1 MKLSFLRQALP
12 LWLLI
17 LRSVSAEKDILEQW
31 IQPLEREPFFNEV
44 FERTWAHFPHPEPLV
59 PITLD
64 HVVEWIRSQGS
75 SQEVLE
81 LLRHPVTQK
90 SFRPSPTATSSLQQ
104 VSEAFM
110 QGFSMVINSLHKWS
124 EPGARL
130 AKQLYAAA
138 YLPVDVYMYLTPP
151 HSRSYGL
158 HSDVMDAFMVQLS
171 GRKEWTVCD
180 VPSWMAPGQPPDEIL
195 KNFNVSC
202 SNVTLQ
208 GGDVMYLPFGTLHR
222 ANTYSDF
229 SMHLTV
235 NLERQFYVWQ
245 ALFLAMIHKA
255 LQPGLRIKK
264 FASGSDFQPDDDELP
279 LVAFLSQ
286 LTASV
291 PEMARV
297 PGFSISGASE
307 AKLLTSLC
315 NQDLPEG
322 YLPLLTKEF
331 QDLTSRLEAAA
342 SKSKKQTLKL
352 RGKAVSILETLGELK
367 KAPHFFLWALE
378 LARFHSMQH
387 NPVTAELNPLLSLSK
402 ARSKDPKAF
411 LGLPLSQF
419 PQKALQ
425 SLPDNARLV
434 RAPQLRAVL
443 LSEENVTK
451 LWVNRETLQ
460 LRPEEVPAALFC
472 LGLFAENASRGQAF
486 KLKDV
491 PQAATTAT
499 TATTTLLPK
508 LLSLGALLL
517 I

>member
-1 MKLSFLRQALP
+1 MKRSFLRQALP
-12 LWLLI
+12 LWLL
-17 LRSVSAEKDILEQW
+17 RSVTAADILEQW
-31 IQPLEREPFFNEV
+31 IHPLEREPFFNDV

-75 SQEVLE
+75 SQETLE

-104 VSEAFM
+104 ISEAFM

-151 HSRSYGL
+151 HSHSYGL

-180 VPSWMAPGQPPDEIL
+180 VPSWMAPRQLPEKIL
-195 KNFNVSC
+195 ENFNVSC

-222 ANTYSDF
+222 ANTDSDF

-264 FASGSDFQPDDDELP
+264 FALGRDFQPDDDELP

-297 PGFSISGASE
+297 PGFSISGTS

-315 NQDLPEG
+315 NQDLPEE

-342 SKSKKQTLKL
+342 SKSKRQTLKL
-352 RGKAVSILETLGELK
+352 KGKAVSIPKTLEKLREEP
-367 KAPHFFLWALE
+367 PHLLWALE
-378 LARFHSMQH
+378 LARFHSMKH
-387 NPVTAELNPLLSLSK
+387 NSVMAEPNPFVSLST

-419 PQKALQ
+419 PQKALSL
-425 SLPDNARLV
+425 SLPEDARLV
-434 RAPQLRAVL
+434 RAPQLRALL

-451 LWVNRETLQ
+451 LWVNEETFQ

-472 LGLFAENASRGQAF
+472 LGLFAQNTSRGQAF
-486 KLKDV
+486 RLKDV
-491 PQAATTAT
+491 PTGATN
-499 TATTTLLPK
+499 LLPK

>member
-1 MKLSFLRQALP
+1 MKPSFFSQTLP
-12 LWLLI
+12 LWLL
-17 LRSVSAEKDILEQW
+17 RGVTAGDILEQW
-31 IQPLEREPFFNEV
+31 IHPLEREPFFSDV

-81 LLRHPVTQK
+81 LLKHPVTQK

-180 VPSWMAPGQPPDEIL
+180 VPSWMAPRQPPDKIL

-208 GGDVMYLPFGTLHR
+208 GGDVMYLPFGTLHQ
-222 ANTYSDF
+222 ASTDSDF

-255 LQPGLRIKK
+255 LQPDLRIKK
-264 FASGSDFQPDDDELP
+264 FAFGNDFQPDDDELP
-279 LVAFLSQ
+279 LVALLSQ

-297 PGFSISGASE
+297 PGFSISGTSE
-307 AKLLTSLC
+307 VKLLTSLC
-315 NQDLPEG
+315 NQDLPEE
-322 YLPLLTKEF
+322 YLPLLTAEF
-331 QDLTSRLEAAA
+331 QDLTSRLETAA
-342 SKSKKQTLKL
+342 SKSKKHLSVKV
-352 RGKAVSILETLGELK
+352 RGKAVSILETLKKLK
-367 KAPHFFLWALE
+367 EEEAHLLWALD
-378 LARFHSMQH
+378 LARFHSMKH
-387 NPVTAELNPLLSLSK
+387 NSVMAEANPLLSLST
-402 ARSKDPKAF
+402 ARSKEPKPF

-419 PQKALQ
+419 PQKVL
-425 SLPDNARLV
+425 SLSEEARLLR
-434 RAPQLRAVL
+434 RAPQVRAVL
-443 LSEENVTK
+443 LSEGSNATK
-451 LWVNRETLQ
+451 LWVNQEALQ

-472 LGLFAENASRGQAF
+472 MGLFAQNTSMGRPF
-486 KLKDV
+486 HLKDV
-491 PQAATTAT
+491 PTPA
-499 TATTTLLPK
+499 TTLLPK
-508 LLSLGALLL
+508 LIGLGALLL